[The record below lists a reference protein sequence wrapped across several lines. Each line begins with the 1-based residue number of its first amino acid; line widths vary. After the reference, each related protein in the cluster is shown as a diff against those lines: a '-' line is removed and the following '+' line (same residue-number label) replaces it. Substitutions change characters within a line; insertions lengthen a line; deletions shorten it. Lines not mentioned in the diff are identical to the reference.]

1 MMEIAQFKSLSK
13 FRFASICILLSAG
26 AVPGAAMSA
35 TQASDPA
42 HVTQGTQEIHD
53 LKAELSSSDVIDGS
67 VLRVSV
73 RVPKGMLNDGDEVTG
88 QFEDTKFWFYPA
100 SEKGE
105 GVYEAIVG
113 VPHNHAPGSVEL
125 KVFVKGVERA
135 LPLKI
140 TDAKYPSETLKVSN
154 RHVNPKKKD
163 VERIKKDIVEV
174 GKIYS
179 TITKQKF
186 WKGPFVLPVNS
197 AVTSVFGT
205 KRVFNGKMQSYH
217 NGLDLKAPTGTPI
230 HAAGSGVVVLA
241 KSLFFTGNTVLI
253 DHGYG
258 VVTLYAHMSE
268 LKVKHGE
275 HVEAGQ
281 LLGLSGMT
289 GRANGP
295 HLHWGVVINKVKV
308 NPADF
313 LKVIQ

>member
-1 MMEIAQFKSLSK
+1 MMENARFKSFSVLSVVVALMIGGSGGGSIA
-13 FRFASICILLSAG
+13 FAN
-26 AVPGAAMSA
+26 P
-35 TQASDPA
+35 
-42 HVTQGTQEIHD
+42 EY
-53 LKAELSSSDVIDGS
+53 KADLSSSDVIDGS
-67 VLRVSV
+67 VVLISV
-73 RVPKGMLNDGDEVTG
+73 QVPKGMLSSADEVTG
-88 QFEDTKFWFYPA
+88 QFEDTKFWFYPVP
-100 SEKGE
+100 ERGE
-105 GVYEAIVG
+105 GAFEAVIG
-113 VPHNHAPGSVEL
+113 VPHNHTPGASEV
-125 KVFVKGVERA
+125 KVLVKGVERS
-135 LPLKI
+135 LPIKI
-140 TDAKYPSETLKVSN
+140 SDAKYPSETLKVSN

-163 VERIKKDIVEV
+163 LEQIRRDIEDV

-179 TITKQKF
+179 NITKQKY
-186 WKGPFVLPVNS
+186 WKGPFVLPVS
-197 AVTSVFGT
+197 SSVTSVYGT
-205 KRVFNGKMQSYH
+205 KRVFNGKMQSFH

-268 LKVKHGE
+268 LKVKSGDR
-275 HVEAGQ
+275 VEAGR

-313 LKVIQ
+313 LKVIR

>member
-1 MMEIAQFKSLSK
+1 MTENARFRLFRLKRCSVFSAAAVLLISSGLCMMPEAQASPDFKASLS
-13 FRFASICILLSAG
+13 SA
-26 AVPGAAMSA
+26 
-35 TQASDPA
+35 
-42 HVTQGTQEIHD
+42 E
-53 LKAELSSSDVIDGS
+53 VIDGS
-67 VLRVSV
+67 VVRVSV
-73 RVPKGMLNDGDEVTG
+73 QVPKGMLGDSDEVTG
-88 QFEDTKFWFYPA
+88 QFEETKFYFYPA
-100 SEKGE
+100 PEKGD
-105 GVYEAIVG
+105 GTYEAIVG
-113 VPHNHAPGSVEL
+113 VPHNHTPGSVEV

-135 LPLKI
+135 LPIKI
-140 TDAKYPSETLKVSN
+140 ADAKYPSETLKVSK
-154 RHVNPKKKD
+154 RLVEPKKKD
-163 VERIKKDIVEV
+163 VERILRDIAEV

-179 TITKQKF
+179 TITRTKY

-197 AVTSVFGT
+197 AVTSVYGT
-205 KRVFNGKMQSYH
+205 KRVFNGKMQSFH
-217 NGLDLKAPTGTPI
+217 NGLDLKAPMGTPI
-230 HAAGSGVVVLA
+230 HAAGHGVVVLA

-258 VVTLYAHMSE
+258 VVTLYAHMSKLE
-268 LKVKHGE
+268 VKAGD